1 MKKSKFTEEQIIEI
15 LAQRNAGKSVEEL
28 CRQHKVSDA
37 TFYKWQKKYGSMNTA
52 EAKRLKELELEN
64 ARMKKLIANLSLD
77 NLILKEALGKK

>member
-37 TFYKWQKKYGSMNTA
+37 TFYKWQKKYCSMNTA